1 MAAIVAFLTVLICL
15 LLADGAAL
23 VTKRTDDKS
32 EIWGYVSVRP
42 RAHIFWWHYT
52 SPHRV
57 SSPTR
62 PWPTILLLQG
72 SQLGGSS
79 VGNGN
84 FAEIG
89 PLDEELKPRNSTWL
103 HKADLLFV
111 DHPVGVGYSYADDR
125 SGLATTDV
133 QAAADATELDK
144 ALATRILPDLKSSPL
159 FIVGQAYGGKLAA
172 MIGAS
177 LAKAIRAGDINL
189 TLGGVVIGNGW
200 ISLADFSTFTGRD
213 TAISYFKFSLV
224 IRVPIRL
231 TYARMLSDVSWLD
244 GNAVD
249 EVNKMAGKV
258 KEQTAAG
265 QFATSLQTFT
275 DLLYLIDSK
284 SDSVNMFNYMTGT
297 GMGMMLITGDN
308 TPKARSSP
316 LTMYLGRDIST
327 IMNGVI
333 KRKLKIIPK
342 DLVWQQ
348 WSLDVYEA
356 MKNDFMRPAI
366 NVVDELL
373 SLGVNVTLYN
383 GQLDVLC
390 SSTGTQE
397 WLKKLKK
404 PLHFCLPYYI
414 PNGFVKAHKNL
425 QHYSILQAGQAVPVD
440 QPCTALHMIGAIM
453 QSPDV

>member
-1 MAAIVAFLTVLICL
+1 MGISRTTRWVWATATPTT
-15 LLADGAAL
+15 GA
-23 VTKRTDDKS
+23 
-32 EIWGYVSVRP
+32 G
-42 RAHIFWWHYT
+42 
-52 SPHRV
+52 
-57 SSPTR
+57 
-62 PWPTILLLQG
+62 
-72 SQLGGSS
+72 
-79 VGNGN
+79 
-84 FAEIG
+84 
-89 PLDEELKPRNSTWL
+89 
-103 HKADLLFV
+103 
-111 DHPVGVGYSYADDR
+111 
-125 SGLATTDV
+125 GLATTDV
-133 QAAADATELDK
+133 QAAADATELVK

-177 LAKAIRAGDINL
+177 LAKPIRAGDIDL

-200 ISLADFSTFTGRD
+200 ISPADFSTFTGRD

-244 GNAVD
+244 GNAID
-249 EVNKMAGKV
+249 DVNKMAGKV

-284 SDSVNMFNYMTGT
+284 SDSVVKHVQLHDWHRHGHDANNGRQHTGSC
-297 GMGMMLITGDN
+297 
-308 TPKARSSP
+308 SSP
-316 LTMYLGRDIST
+316 LTRYLGRDIST

-348 WSLDVYEA
+348 FSLDVYEA

-383 GQLDVLC
+383 GQR
-390 SSTGTQE
+390 
-397 WLKKLKK
+397 K

-440 QPCTALHMIGAIM
+440 QPCTVLHMIGAIM